1 MSLNA
6 CEGGVC
12 GRGLAHASFRQ
23 LTARPPPQLIYDIF
37 NTTAVQF
44 LFYVLYVFLF
54 QVLIFNLRSPD
65 EYNMSKYVF
74 VSRQH

>member
-1 MSLNA
+1 MWEGVGA
-6 CEGGVC
+6 CKLSPTD
-12 GRGLAHASFRQ
+12 RAL
-23 LTARPPPQLIYDIF
+23 RPLQLIYDIF